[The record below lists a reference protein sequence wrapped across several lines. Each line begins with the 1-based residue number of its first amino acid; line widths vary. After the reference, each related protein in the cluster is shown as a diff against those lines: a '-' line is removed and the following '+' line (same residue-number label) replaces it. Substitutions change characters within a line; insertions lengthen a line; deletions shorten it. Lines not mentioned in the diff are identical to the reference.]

1 MNDGTILSV
10 ERLSKTFGELRALWD
25 VSFRVKEKELVA
37 LIGPNGAGKTTFYNV
52 VTGKYKPSQGKV
64 IFTDRDITGL
74 PSHKI
79 TRLGLCRS
87 FQVTNVF
94 SENTVVENILA
105 PLVAYHGKGLSF
117 FRELRSYKEL
127 HREALQILELLGI
140 SHRASEVVTKLSY
153 GDKRL
158 VEIGIAM
165 ATHPKMVML
174 DEPTAGMTP
183 EETERMAGI
192 IKRLSQETEVTFFL
206 TEHDMKVVFSIA
218 ERILVLHQ
226 GSLLAQGT
234 PEEIRDDPQVKE
246 AYLGGSLDN
255 A

>member
-1 MNDGTILSV
+1 MNDGVILSV
-10 ERLSKTFGELRALWD
+10 EQLSKSFGEFRALWN
-25 VSFRVKEKELVA
+25 VSFQVKTKELVA

-64 IFTDRDITGL
+64 VFADRDITGL
-74 PSHKI
+74 PPHEV
-79 TRLGLCRS
+79 TRFGLCRS
-87 FQVTNVF
+87 FQITNVF
-94 SENTVVENILA
+94 LENTVEENILA
-105 PLVAYHGKGLSF
+105 PLVAYHGKSLSF
-117 FRELRSYKEL
+117 FRGLKSYKEL

-140 SHRASEVVTKLSY
+140 PDRAGEVVARLSY

-183 EETERMAGI
+183 EETERMAAI
-192 IKRLSQETEVTFFL
+192 IKRLSEETEATFFL

-218 ERILVLHQ
+218 ERVLVLHQ

-234 PEEIRDDPQVKE
+234 PEEIRDNAQVKE
-246 AYLGGSLDN
+246 AYLGGSLDD